1 MSTHDDA
8 RRRVLVRHSEPIV
21 ATGLVA
27 ALRGVPDLDV
37 QAAEFAPASLRPAVI
52 VCEYDPRP
60 GLVDDAAGAG
70 VVVLARKP
78 RSFEIQDAIARGVLG
93 YLVSGCSL
101 GELESAV
108 RAACQGRR
116 FLCQAAAREVADGLG
131 AEALTTRE
139 RDVLELLAQGCCNKT
154 IASALDI
161 ALGTVK
167 AHVRAIL
174 AKLKASSRTEA
185 ASVAAARGLLPEPA
199 AADLGVSWAALA
211 RTRGAAPARLGT
223 SA

>member
-1 MSTHDDA
+1 MTPQDA
-8 RRRVLVRHSEPIV
+8 APRRVLVRHSEPIV
-21 ATGLVA
+21 AAGLVA
-27 ALRGVPDLDV
+27 ALRGVPGLDV
-37 QAAEFAPASLRPAVI
+37 QAGEPAPAGTRPEVI

-60 GLVDDAAGAG
+60 GLVDAAAGAG
-70 VVVLARKP
+70 LVVLARKA
-78 RSFEIQDAIARGVLG
+78 RSFEIQEAIGRGVLG

-101 GELESAV
+101 GELEGAV

-116 FLCQAAAREVADGLG
+116 FLCQAAAHEVANGLG

-154 IASALDI
+154 IANALDI

-199 AADLGVSWAALA
+199 GFGVDAPWAAVA
-211 RTRGAAPARLGT
+211 RSLPRVGMTA
-223 SA
+223 